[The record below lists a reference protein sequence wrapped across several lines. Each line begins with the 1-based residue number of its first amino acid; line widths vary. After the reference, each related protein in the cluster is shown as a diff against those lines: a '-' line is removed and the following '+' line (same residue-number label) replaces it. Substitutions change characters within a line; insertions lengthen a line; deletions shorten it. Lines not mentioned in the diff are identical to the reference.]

1 MLNAVSFQ
9 PAHISFQAEESAAPE
24 QQPKPLDAHASRAI
38 GSSGD
43 TPSAPVLPP
52 WLAPSNFDFLR
63 RVAHAVAAQR
73 ESTGGQ

>member
-9 PAHISFQAEESAAPE
+9 PAHIPFQAEESGATE
-24 QQPKPLDAHASRAI
+24 QQPKLLDAQASRAV

-43 TPSAPVLPP
+43 TPSAPALPP
-52 WLAPSNFDFLR
+52 WLAPNNFDFLR
-63 RVAHAVAAQR
+63 RVAHVVAAQR